1 MSSAPLRISNVLGR
15 LPPNLEQSPESGSPC
30 LQVQETKCR
39 SCPEPP
45 QTWGHGQKGVG
56 MSTGVLMWLVAP
68 CTPGTAG
75 LLWGAWK
82 TEVGLLPGLNSWVC
96 ILAGGRREK
105 RRGLQ
110 MGEDPNPAF
119 PGGFP
124 ILLAQSGAGSSW
136 GRGASAVCWRGGVGC
151 SCWSRLLPAEGSYWQ
166 FTACAGKSPE
176 EALRVV
182 EPRRNYISVNE
193 V

>member
-30 LQVQETKCR
+30 LQVQGTKCR

-56 MSTGVLMWLVAP
+56 MSTGVLMWLVAL

-82 TEVGLLPGLNSWVC
+82 TEAGLLPGLNSW
-96 ILAGGRREK
+96 AGGRRGKKK
-105 RRGLQ
+105 RSADGLR
-110 MGEDPNPAF
+110 PKSSF
-119 PGGFP
+119 PRGFP
-124 ILLAQSGAGSSW
+124 HPPGPKRCWEQLGKGSERRVLAEGGGMLVLEQPAPRGRQLLAIYSVHREVP
-136 GRGASAVCWRGGVGC
+136 GRGFK
-151 SCWSRLLPAEGSYWQ
+151 SR
-166 FTACAGKSPE
+166 
-176 EALRVV
+176 
-182 EPRRNYISVNE
+182 
-193 V
+193 

>member
-68 CTPGTAG
+68 CTPAPLAPLDCFG
-75 LLWGAWK
+75 
-82 TEVGLLPGLNSWVC
+82 EPGKQKWVC
-96 ILAGGRREK
+96 CQG
-105 RRGLQ
+105 
-110 MGEDPNPAF
+110 
-119 PGGFP
+119 
-124 ILLAQSGAGSSW
+124 
-136 GRGASAVCWRGGVGC
+136 
-151 SCWSRLLPAEGSYWQ
+151 
-166 FTACAGKSPE
+166 
-176 EALRVV
+176 
-182 EPRRNYISVNE
+182 
-193 V
+193 